1 MDIDQNIVNS
11 LEYARSSWGK
21 VATLGGILF
30 VPFLILFV
38 FIFIGAISNNGFVLG
53 LLIFIGILIML
64 IAFFLVNGYFFR
76 VIKSTLAGLDEMP
89 DFDDWGELTVDGLK
103 VLLVQLIYTIIF
115 GILAVIPIFIIFL
128 ILGLIGSFL
137 GIAGSMA
144 DPSTLSPAFL
154 AGSGVFIWV
163 MYLGIF
169 LSYLIMIPVGLLYY
183 IVTFIGIS
191 NMAYQDNMGS
201 AFAISEIRER
211 ISSIRWGKVIIRVIA
226 TYFVTT
232 MAVLVSYVLG
242 LLLVGIILVPIII
255 LPFLTIFMARSTGL
269 LYLNE

>member
-64 IAFFLVNGYFFR
+64 IAFFLANGYFFR
-76 VIKSTLAGLDEMP
+76 VIKSTLAGLDEIP
-89 DFDDWGELTVDGLK
+89 DFDDWGELLVGGLK
-103 VLLVQLIYTIIF
+103 VLVVELIYSIIF
-115 GILAVIPIFIIFL
+115 GILASIPIFIIFL
-128 ILGLIGSFL
+128 VLGLIGSFL
-137 GIAGSMA
+137 GIAGSIA
-144 DPSTLSPAFL
+144 DASISPAVL

-169 LSYLIMIPVGLLYY
+169 LTYLIMIAVGLLYY
-183 IVTFIGIS
+183 IVSFIGIS

-211 ISSIRWGKVIIRVIA
+211 ISSIRWGKAIIWVLA
-226 TYFVTT
+226 TYFVTLI
-232 MAVLVSYVLG
+232 AVLVSYILG
-242 LLLVGIILVPIII
+242 LLLVGIIVVPIII
-255 LPFLTIFMARSTGL
+255 MPFLIIFLARSTGL
-269 LYLNE
+269 LYLNK

>member
-64 IAFFLVNGYFFR
+64 IAFFLAEGYFFR
-76 VIKSTLAGLDEMP
+76 VIKSTLAGLEEMP
-89 DFDDWGELTVDGLK
+89 DFDDWGELLVGGLK
-103 VLLVQLIYTIIF
+103 VLVVGLIYTIIF
-115 GILAVIPIFIIFL
+115 GILAFIPIMIIFL
-128 ILGLIGSFL
+128 ILGLMGSFL

-144 DPSTLSPAFL
+144 DPSAIL
-154 AGSGVFIWV
+154 AGSGVFIWF

-169 LSYLIMIPVGLLYY
+169 LTYLIMIPVGLLYF
-183 IVTFIGIS
+183 IVTSIGVS
-191 NMAYQDNMGS
+191 NMAYHDNMGS

-211 ISSIRWGKVIIRVIA
+211 ISSIRWGKAIIWVLA
-226 TYFVTT
+226 TYFVTLI
-232 MAVLVSYVLG
+232 AILVSYVLEF
-242 LLLVGIILVPIII
+242 LLVGIILVPIII
-255 LPFLTIFMARSTGL
+255 MPFLIIFLARSTGL